1 MALSQKKMLAGGI
14 GILLIAQCLYGIFTL
29 AALYKTYRNTLLS
42 VRSVATEKLGLD
54 LSRQM
59 RFGKNL
65 ERMEGL
71 DLWLQRLHQT
81 TEIDTFIIRNA
92 AGKDIAAWPKGS
104 EAPALPEKKSEL
116 QVIRND
122 VKEFSDKSMLWL
134 TQPIYNRTGELVG
147 TVLTGI
153 DEQALTKKIIAMAS
167 AQGGFFGGI
176 SLLACALFFI
186 FILREGKFPFFI
198 RGKWCFILPL
208 IISQVLFLAYLR
220 MPVGSFLHEKA
231 HEAAMQ
237 LGQEIGQDIKHI
249 LHLGLPL
256 SAVPSVQAH
265 LDGIRKTLPWVQT
278 IAVRTPN
285 SAYTSGAADSA
296 IIATIPLH
304 NNTEQHI
311 ADITVGVADSF
322 VGTASNE
329 IIFNALTT
337 MVIALLCMLELVS
350 LQSMHNKKSQ
360 ETASQGAQTQLSPLL
375 VRPLLFLC
383 MFAIDLPISFIPLRI
398 AAMDLTFL
406 GLSPDVVMG
415 LPLSVEMCTV
425 GLGILAGGMWSQKY
439 GWRPLFLWGAVLVT
453 LGNIASGLGTT
464 PLSYI
469 LARGFSGFGYGFI
482 NIAGQIFVIA
492 HSTQENRAGSFSAM
506 VAGIYAGFLCGS
518 AFGSLIADTIG
529 YAYAFFASS
538 LCMAAIGIFILCLPR
553 EPWIAEKK
561 QNQKLSYTVLGKL
574 LADKRMLGLLLGN
587 IFPCAFI
594 TVCLFQ
600 FFIPVSLHS
609 EGVSPA
615 GIGRVFLL
623 FCLVIIALGPRIGK
637 VVDASHNK
645 SRWLLAGSLLA
656 IGGIGALI
664 LFKGIIAAFLAVAM
678 LALCNAIVSSAQGA
692 YALELPIAHNVGSA
706 NTVSCYNI
714 TERIGQ
720 MLGPVTLGQ
729 AIALWGVHSG
739 LVGMAVICILLTL
752 FFALMRYSAKG
763 TVCR

>member
-1 MALSQKKMLAGGI
+1 MALSQKRMLAGGI
-14 GILLIAQCLYGIFTL
+14 GILLIAQFLYGIFTL

-71 DLWLQRLHQT
+71 ELWLQRLHQT

-116 QVIRND
+116 QLIRND
-122 VKEFSDKSMLWL
+122 VKEFSDHAMLWL

-153 DEQALTKKIIAMAS
+153 DEQALSKKIIAMAS

-176 SLLACALFFI
+176 SLLACALFFLL
-186 FILREGKFPFFI
+186 ILREGKFPFFI

-208 IISQVLFLAYLR
+208 IVSQVLFLVYLR
-220 MPVGSFLHEKA
+220 GPVNTFLQEKA
-231 HEAAMQ
+231 HEAATQ
-237 LGQEIGQDIKHI
+237 LGQEIGQDIQHI
-249 LHLGLPL
+249 VHLGLPL

-278 IAVRTPN
+278 LAVKT
-285 SAYTSGAADSA
+285 ADSA
-296 IIATIPLH
+296 YSSGATGSAITATIPLPSS
-304 NNTEQHI
+304 NGQV

-322 VGTASNE
+322 VGSASNE
-329 IIFNALTT
+329 IIFNSLTT

-350 LQSMHNKKSQ
+350 LQNMHNSPQ
-360 ETASQGAQTQLSPLL
+360 GTARLGSQTQLSPFL
-375 VRPLLFLC
+375 VRPLIFLC
-383 MFAIDLPISFIPLRI
+383 MFAIDMPISFIPLRI

-425 GLGILAGGMWSQKY
+425 GLGILAGGVWSQKH
-439 GWRPLFLWGAVLVT
+439 GWRPLFLWGAVLVA
-453 LGNIASGLGTT
+453 LGNIASGIGTT
-464 PLSYI
+464 PLTYI

-482 NIAGQIFVIA
+482 NMAGQIFVIA
-492 HSTQENRAGSFSAM
+492 HSTQENRAGSLSAM
-506 VAGIYAGFLCGS
+506 VAGMYAGFLCGS

-538 LCMAAIGIFILCLPR
+538 LCMAGIGIFILCLPR
-553 EPWIAEKK
+553 EPWIAEKT
-561 QNQKLSYTVLGKL
+561 QSQGLSCKALGKF
-574 LADKRMLGLLLGN
+574 LADRRMLGLLLGN
-587 IFPCAFI
+587 IFPCAFV

-600 FFIPVSLHS
+600 FFIPVSLHT

-623 FCLVIIALGPRIGK
+623 FCLVIIALGPRLGK
-637 VVDASHNK
+637 IVDASRNK
-645 SRWLLAGSLLA
+645 HLWLLAGSLLA
-656 IGGIGALI
+656 IGGIGALVV
-664 LFKGIIAAFLAVAM
+664 FKGLIAAFLAVAL

-706 NTVSCYNI
+706 STVSCYNI

-752 FFALMRYSAKG
+752 FFALMGYATKRTS
-763 TVCR
+763 CH